1 MNLIK
6 PNSQSAIAN
15 VLSSAKFGAEA
26 ITTEPV
32 NWVLDTYTR
41 RYFDSVDHD
50 WLLPMLAHRICRPE
64 SPAADW
70 PMAPRRHP
78 GGWRVRRYGGERP
91 RAPASARCSPTSS
104 CIMYSISGWSSGSG
118 GMRPVRYGWSDMPT
132 TTWSYS
138 SDGRMRRR

>member
-78 GGWRVRRYGGERP
+78 GGWRVRRYGGD
-91 RAPASARCSPTSS
+91 APGRFVIIEFDSMQNAQKSYQSPEYQNLIPIRQKASKSTLFIAE
-104 CIMYSISGWSSGSG
+104 
-118 GMRPVRYGWSDMPT
+118 GMSK
-132 TTWSYS
+132 
-138 SDGRMRRR
+138 